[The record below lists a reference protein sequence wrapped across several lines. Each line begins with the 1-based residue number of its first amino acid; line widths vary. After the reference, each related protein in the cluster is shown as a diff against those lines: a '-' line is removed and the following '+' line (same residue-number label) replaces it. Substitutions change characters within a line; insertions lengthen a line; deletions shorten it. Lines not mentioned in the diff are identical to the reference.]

1 MALIKCPECGKDIS
15 EYAIQC
21 GYCFYP
27 LKEKSVDI
35 AATIPKTSRIRNGKP
50 SRNGNGTGSI
60 THVKGN
66 LRKPF
71 RVTVTVGWKYDTEKA
86 G

>member
-27 LKEKSVDI
+27 LKEKSVDT
-35 AATIPKTSRIRNGKP
+35 AAPSPKPSRIRNGNPPEMAMVQALSHTLKATY
-50 SRNGNGTGSI
+50 GNPLG
-60 THVKGN
+60 
-66 LRKPF
+66 
-71 RVTVTVGWKYDTEKA
+71 
-86 G
+86 

>member
-60 THVKGN
+60 NTLKVTYGN
-66 LRKPF
+66 LL
-71 RVTVTVGWKYDTEKA
+71 E
-86 G
+86 